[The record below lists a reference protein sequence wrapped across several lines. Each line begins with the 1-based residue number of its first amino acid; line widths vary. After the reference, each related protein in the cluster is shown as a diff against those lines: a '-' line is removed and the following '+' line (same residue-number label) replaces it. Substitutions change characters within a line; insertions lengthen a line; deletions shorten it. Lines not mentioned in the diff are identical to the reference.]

1 MSEKLISTNPVTNE
15 VVWQGHEASSKQVQ
29 QALHDAARAFE
40 TWSQLSLDE
49 RIHVL
54 KKYEQNLKDH
64 APELAEL
71 ISQETGKPLWES
83 FTEVGS
89 MAGKIP
95 LSIEAFHKRAGEISA
110 DMPGKKSFTR
120 FKPQGVVAVIGPFNF
135 PGHLPNG
142 HIVPAILAGNTV
154 VFKPSPLTPG
164 VAEMMAKLWHE
175 AGLPNAVLN
184 LVQGGA
190 KVGEEL
196 IHSSILRGLF
206 FTGSTKTGRFFL
218 KEFAKRP
225 EVILALEMGGNNPLI
240 VTDVKDLKAAS
251 YLTIQS
257 AYITAGQRCNCAR
270 RLIVPQGE
278 AGDQFLQQ
286 LVSDIGKIR
295 MGFYQDEPEPF
306 MGSVIS
312 KSAAA
317 AILQTQQDWLKAG
330 GKVLVKSS
338 RVKEDTALIS
348 PGLIDVTAV
357 KNRQDE
363 EVFGPLLQ
371 VIRVKDF
378 NAALTEANNTEFG
391 LAAGLFSDQEDLYQ
405 EFFKKIKAGVVNW
418 NQQLTGASSAA
429 PFGGVGLSGNHR
441 PSAFFAADYCSWP
454 VASLENSKL
463 QMPEKLTPGLM
474 VD

>member
-1 MSEKLISTNPVTNE
+1 MSDSQKI
-15 VVWQGHEASSKQVQ
+15 Q
-29 QALHDAARAFE
+29 QALHNAARAFE
-40 TWSQLSLDE
+40 TWSQVSLNE
-49 RIHVL
+49 RIHIL

-64 APELAEL
+64 ANELAEL

-83 FTEVGS
+83 LTEVS
-89 MAGKIP
+89 AMAGKIP
-95 LSIEAFHKRAGEISA
+95 LSVEAFHQRAGDMTA
-110 DMPGKKSFTR
+110 DMPGKKSITR
-120 FKPQGVVAVIGPFNF
+120 FKPHGVVAVMGPFNF

-154 VFKPSPLTPG
+154 VFKPSPLTPA
-164 VAEMMAKLWHE
+164 VAEMTVKLWHE
-175 AGLPNAVLN
+175 AGLPNPVLN
-184 LVQGGA
+184 LVQGDA
-190 KVGEEL
+190 KVGAEL
-196 IHSSILRGLF
+196 IKSPLLRGLF
-206 FTGSTKTGRFFL
+206 FTGSTKTGQFFL

-257 AYITAGQRCNCAR
+257 AYITAGQRCSCAR
-270 RLIVPQGE
+270 RLIVPKGE
-278 AGDQFLQQ
+278 AGDRFLQQ

-295 MGFYQDEPEPF
+295 LGFYQDKPEPF
-306 MGSVIS
+306 MGPVIS
-312 KSAAA
+312 KSAAES
-317 AILQTQQDWLKAG
+317 ILQTQEEWLKAG
-330 GKVLVKSS
+330 GTALVKSVC
-338 RVKEDTALIS
+338 VKEGTALIS

-378 NAALTEANNTEFG
+378 NAALAEANNTKFG
-391 LAAGLFSDQEDLYQ
+391 LAAGLFSDREDLYQ
-405 EFFKKIKAGVVNW
+405 EFFKKINAGVVNW

-429 PFGGVGLSGNHR
+429 PFGGVGSSGNHR

-454 VASLENSKL
+454 VASLESSKL
-463 QMPEKLTPGLM
+463 KMPDKLTPGFKS
-474 VD
+474 

>member
-15 VVWQGHEASSKQVQ
+15 IVWQGHEADSKQVQ

-40 TWSQLSLDE
+40 TWSQASLDE
-49 RIHVL
+49 RIHIL

-64 APELAEL
+64 ASELAEL

-83 FTEVGS
+83 LTEVSS

-95 LSIEAFHKRAGEISA
+95 LSIEAFHKRAGEMIQ
-110 DMPGKKSFTR
+110 DMPGKKSVTR
-120 FKPQGVVAVIGPFNF
+120 FKPHGVVAVIGPFNF

-154 VFKPSPLTPG
+154 VFKPSPLTPA
-164 VAEMMAKLWHE
+164 VAEMTVKLWHE

-190 KVGEEL
+190 QVGEEL
-196 IHSSILRGLF
+196 VKSPVLRGLF
-206 FTGSTKTGRFFL
+206 FTGSTKTGQFFL

-257 AYITAGQRCNCAR
+257 AYITAGQRCSCVR

-278 AGDQFLQQ
+278 AGDRFLQQ

-295 MGFYQDEPEPF
+295 VGFYQDKPEPF

-312 KSAAA
+312 RSAAA
-317 AILQTQQDWLKAG
+317 AILQTQEDWLKAG
-330 GKVLVKSS
+330 GKALVKSS
-338 RVKEDTALIS
+338 HVKEGTALIS

-378 NAALTEANNTEFG
+378 NAAIAEANNTEFG
-391 LAAGLFSDQEDLYQ
+391 LAAGLFSDREDLYQ
-405 EFFKKIKAGVVNW
+405 EFFKKITAGVVNW

-429 PFGGVGLSGNHR
+429 PFGGVGSSGNYR

-454 VASLENSKL
+454 VASLESSKL
-463 QMPEKLTPGLM
+463 QMPEKLTPGFKS
-474 VD
+474 